1 MSYDGWKT
9 TDPADEELGSCP
21 QSDEP
26 EGWEPSDEHVQEL
39 SWDRYYRTHAVEED
53 EELPF

>member
-26 EGWEPSDEHVQEL
+26 EGWEPSDERVQEL
-39 SWDRYYRTHAVEED
+39 SWDRYYRTHAVDED
-53 EELPF
+53 EQLPF